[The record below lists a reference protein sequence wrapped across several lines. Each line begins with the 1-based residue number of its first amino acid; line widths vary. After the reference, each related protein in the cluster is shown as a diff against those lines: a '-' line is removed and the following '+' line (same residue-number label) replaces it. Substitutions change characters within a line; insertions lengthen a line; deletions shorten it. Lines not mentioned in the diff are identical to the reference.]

1 MDFPP
6 GLTVVE
12 YREVPNITFPDGIR
26 IVLES
31 ETNILQGMTEM
42 IGFVHPF
49 KFKTAPWTS
58 YALYLVLSKV
68 KDTEAKLWLSTD
80 ETEAKR
86 VSTPQW
92 WIQGGREALGASVP
106 ASPPPPLPLL

>member
-31 ETNILQGMTEM
+31 ETNILQRMTEM

-58 YALYLVLSKV
+58 YALYLVLSNV

-92 WIQGGREALGASVP
+92 WIQGGREALGAR
-106 ASPPPPLPLL
+106 ARAPPLLPLL